1 MTRPDIFHK
10 DFKPRPFWW
19 EAYAPAITNT
29 VEVPKQARVV
39 IVGGGYAGL
48 CTAIELSTH
57 GIDSVVLD
65 AQEPGFG
72 GSTRNGGMVSGGVAV
87 GKKYTG
93 ANSKEE
99 LQRLYAD
106 ASDSFTVIERMIA
119 DNGID
124 CEWTKSGRFGG
135 AWAVKHFAQ
144 MAKKLGPLN
153 EYADSGAYMLPQ
165 ERQRDEI
172 ASDYYHGG
180 MVIGRAAHLHPAK
193 YYRGLLD
200 LAVRKGIP
208 VCGKAEVTA
217 IEQAGAGWRVATER
231 GTVEAGDV
239 VIATNGYTGA
249 VTPKLQ
255 RRVVPVGSYIIATEE
270 MPEDLAFSLI
280 PHNKSIY
287 DTRRVLTYYR
297 MSGDRRRLIFGG
309 RAKFS
314 LSDPVDTAPI
324 LHQHMLDRF
333 PQLAGVKITHAWTGN
348 VAFTFDEVPHMGKMD
363 GLHYAL
369 GCNGSGVAMMTYLGT
384 QVARKI
390 AGVTNYACAFDRP
403 DFPDNRL
410 YNGDPKWLLPVVGP
424 YFRARDWLDRRF
436 G

>member
-1 MTRPDIFHK
+1 MPRSEIFHP
-10 DFKPRPFWW
+10 DFKPLPLWW
-19 EAYAPAITNT
+19 EDYAPAMSAG
-29 VEVPKQARVV
+29 VDLPKEARVA

-48 CTAIELSTH
+48 CTAIELQKH
-57 GIDSVVLD
+57 RIDCVVLD
-65 AQEPGFG
+65 AEDPGFG

-93 ANSKEE
+93 ANSREE
-99 LQRLYAD
+99 LEKLYTD
-106 ASDSFTVIERMIA
+106 ASDSFTLIEQMITEHA
-119 DNGID
+119 ID

-135 AWAVKHFAQ
+135 AWAKTHFTG

-153 EYADSGAYMLPQ
+153 EFADSGAYMLPR

-193 YYRGLLD
+193 YYKGLLD
-200 LAVRKGIP
+200 LAQSKGIP
-208 VCGKAEVTA
+208 VCGKAAVTK
-217 IEQAGAGWRVATER
+217 IEKVGAGWRVATSR
-231 GTVEAGDV
+231 GVIEAGDV
-239 VIATNGYTGA
+239 VIATNGYTGS
-249 VTPKLQ
+249 VTPQLQ

-270 MPEDLAFSLI
+270 MPEELAFSLM

-297 MSGDRRRLIFGG
+297 MSGNRRRLIFGG

-314 LSDPVDTAPI
+314 LSGPIETAPI
-324 LHQHMLDRF
+324 LYQHMLDRF

-384 QVARKI
+384 QTARKI
-390 AGVTNYACAFDRP
+390 AGVANYACAFDRE
-403 DFPDNRL
+403 DFPDHPL
-410 YNGDPKWLLPVVGP
+410 YKGDPRWLLPVVGP
-424 YFRARDWLDRRF
+424 YFRGRDWLDRKF

>member
-1 MTRPDIFHK
+1 MPQRDIFSL
-10 DFKPRPFWW
+10 DFKPRPYWW
-19 EAYAPAITNT
+19 EAYAPAITQP
-29 VEVPKQARVV
+29 VDLPKEARVA

-48 CTAIELSTH
+48 ATAIELNKH
-57 GIDSVVLD
+57 GIDCVVLD
-65 AQEPGFG
+65 AEEPGFG

-93 ANSKEE
+93 ANSQEE
-99 LQRLYAD
+99 LERLYTD
-106 ASDSFTVIERMIA
+106 ASDSFSLIERLITDNRIA
-119 DNGID
+119 
-124 CEWTKSGRFGG
+124 CEWTKTGRFGG
-135 AWAVKHFAQ
+135 AWARKHFTD

-153 EYADSGAYMLPQ
+153 EYADSAAYMLPR

-180 MVIGRAAHLHPAK
+180 MVIERAAHLHPAK
-193 YYRGLLD
+193 YYKGLLD
-200 LAVRKGIP
+200 LAQGKGIP
-208 VCGKAEVTA
+208 VCGKAAVTH
-217 IEQAGAGWRVATER
+217 ITKAGFSWRVETSR
-231 GTVEAGDV
+231 GTVEAADV
-239 VIATNGYTGA
+239 VIATNGYTGD
-249 VTPKLQ
+249 VTPNLK

-270 MPEDLAFSLI
+270 LPEDLAFSLL
-280 PHNKSIY
+280 PNNKSVY

-297 MSGDRRRLIFGG
+297 MSGNRRRLIFGG

-324 LHQHMLDRF
+324 LYQHMLDRF
-333 PQLAGVKITHAWTGN
+333 PQLQGTKITHAWTGN

-384 QVARKI
+384 QTARKI
-390 AGVTNYACAFDRP
+390 AGAANYACAFDREA
-403 DFPDNRL
+403 FPDHPL

-424 YFRARDWLDRRF
+424 YFRTRDWIDRKMS
-436 G
+436 